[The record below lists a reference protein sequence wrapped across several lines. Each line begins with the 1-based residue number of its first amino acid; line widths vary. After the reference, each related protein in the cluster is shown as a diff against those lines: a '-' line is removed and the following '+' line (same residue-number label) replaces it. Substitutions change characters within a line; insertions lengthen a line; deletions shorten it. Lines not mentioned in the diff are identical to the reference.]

1 MIDPIAPIPPRRSPV
16 ALRSSLAT
24 RFHPPR
30 GALVR
35 WAGSLAAWLAAYGLT
50 LLLAD
55 WVQRGV
61 FVFFWVAVLFAAW
74 FGGLVPAIVVSLGA
88 VVVVQYHFVPPAGLL
103 PLNVADV
110 LLFSIFLFAATL
122 VSALASSVARAQRRA
137 DEYAGELA
145 AYAEQLEQQA
155 AELEQ
160 QSEESRE
167 LAAEAAAAN
176 RAKAEFLAAMS
187 HELRTPLNAIGGYAE
202 LIELGVRGPVT
213 PEQVEDL
220 RRIRRSQRHLLGL
233 ISDILNFS
241 RLDAGRMEFHLGD
254 VALAPLLTEASAM
267 IAPQAEARSLTCVI
281 EPVAPALAVRA
292 DPERLR
298 QILLNLLGNAV
309 KFTPPGGRVNVSC
322 TQRDGVVDVR
332 VADTGPGIAPEQQQA
347 IFEPF
352 VQLDRRLTNNVDGA
366 GLGLAISRQLAY
378 HMGGGLDVES
388 RPGEGSIFVLSL
400 PAARGD

>member
-1 MIDPIAPIPPRRSPV
+1 MIDPVSPVPPRHLP
-16 ALRSSLAT
+16 AELRSSLAT

-30 GALVR
+30 RALVR
-35 WAGSLAAWLAAYGLT
+35 WAGSLAAWLAAYGIT
-50 LLLAD
+50 LLFAD
-55 WVQRGV
+55 WVQRAV
-61 FVFFWVAVLFAAW
+61 FVFFWVAVLFSAW
-74 FGGLVPAIVVSLGA
+74 FGGLLPAIVVSLGA
-88 VVVVQYHFVPPAGLL
+88 VVVVQYHFVPPQGLL
-103 PLNVADV
+103 PINVADV
-110 LLFSIFLFAATL
+110 LLFTIFLFASTL

-145 AYAEQLEQQA
+145 TYAEQLEQQA

-160 QSEESRE
+160 QTEESRE
-167 LAAEAAAAN
+167 LAAEAEAAN

-202 LIELGVRGPVT
+202 LIEMGVRGPVT
-213 PEQVEDL
+213 PEQAEDL
-220 RRIRRSQRHLLGL
+220 RRIRRSQRHLLAL

-254 VALAPLLTEASAM
+254 VALAPLLAEASAM
-267 IAPQAEARSLTCVI
+267 IAPQAEARSLECVV
-281 EPVAPALAVRA
+281 EPADPALAVRA

-309 KFTPPGGRVNVSC
+309 KFTPPGGRVSVSC
-322 TQRDGVVDVR
+322 MRRDGVVDVR

-352 VQLDRRLTNNVDGA
+352 VQLDRKLTNNVDGA
-366 GLGLAISRQLAY
+366 GLGLAISRQLAF

-388 RPGEGSIFVLSL
+388 QPGHGSIFVLTL
-400 PAARGD
+400 PAARGG